1 LLSLNWRRFNSTGAV
16 WGISVG
22 LASTVISLMF
32 TEALWL
38 GSGPA
43 PLTIQL
49 PVIITMPLGLAAAVI
64 GSLVAERRN
73 GIKSDRD
80 EKFAEMLVRAE
91 TGIGAEL
98 AEAH

>member
-1 LLSLNWRRFNSTGAV
+1 MT
-16 WGISVG
+16 
-22 LASTVISLMF
+22 STVVSLMF

-64 GSLVAERRN
+64 GSLAAERRH
-73 GIKSDRD
+73 GRSADRD

-98 AEAH
+98 AEKH